1 MGNDFRVTIMSLRF
15 WQLPVPHAKINT
27 RSRNSTSKF
36 PLSTILPYF
45 TISRIITIPKIFPK
59 NTLALKYNENKRVC
73 VKTMSLMKIS
83 HGSWSMNI
91 YWLINNR
98 PEKSTVSTRN
108 LRSLREIYG
117 LYNCSI
123 ELNPNRTKFTYL
135 KARKESWTTE
145 DVKTWKSFRLMASE
159 RNSLRQLEC

>member
-1 MGNDFRVTIMSLRF
+1 MFNVLQTFNLYIEKGKLSLTVVNLLNVFITDATGNDFCETIMSLRF
-15 WQLPVPHAKINT
+15 WQLSAPHAKINT

-108 LRSLREIYG
+108 LWSLQLQHWIEPQQNKIY
-117 LYNCSI
+117 L
-123 ELNPNRTKFTYL
+123 P
-135 KARKESWTTE
+135 
-145 DVKTWKSFRLMASE
+145 
-159 RNSLRQLEC
+159 

>member
-1 MGNDFRVTIMSLRF
+1 MFNVLQTFNLYIEKGKLSLTVVNLLNVFITDAMGNDFCVTIMSLRF
-15 WQLPVPHAKINT
+15 WQLSAPHAKINT

-59 NTLALKYNENKRVC
+59 NTLAYNENKRVC

-108 LRSLREIYG
+108 LWSLQLQHWIEPQQNKIY
-117 LYNCSI
+117 L
-123 ELNPNRTKFTYL
+123 P
-135 KARKESWTTE
+135 
-145 DVKTWKSFRLMASE
+145 
-159 RNSLRQLEC
+159 